1 MPVIQKNTSF
11 AAGASGSLFAGSA
24 FEIARTRQV
33 VSIGV
38 VQSVTGMFVTIN
50 SGSDVVAEEFEPAIL
65 TTYPVVPDQM
75 YYNDVMEVGD
85 RLTVNCRNPTA
96 GAIVI
101 KGICQVSQI

>member
-1 MPVIQKNTSF
+1 
-11 AAGASGSLFAGSA
+11 
-24 FEIARTRQV
+24 
-33 VSIGV
+33 
-38 VQSVTGMFVTIN
+38 MFITIN

-65 TTYPVVPDQM
+65 VTYPLVPDQM

-101 KGICQVSQI
+101 KGIAQVSQI